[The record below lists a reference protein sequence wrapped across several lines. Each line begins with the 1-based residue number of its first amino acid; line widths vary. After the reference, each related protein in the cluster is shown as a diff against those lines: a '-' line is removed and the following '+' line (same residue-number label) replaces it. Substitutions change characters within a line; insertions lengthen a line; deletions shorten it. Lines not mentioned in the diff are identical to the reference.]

1 MLKKDVR
8 TEADAIAYLV
18 DCTLA
23 TVSDMAVKKS
33 RKKHE
38 YSRQISIAQTGVNWM
53 RDFGIDQTWTR
64 ADEVKGFGWSVAEW
78 AKQFEV

>member
-8 TEADAIAYLV
+8 TEAQALAYLV

-23 TVSDMAVKKS
+23 TVTDMAMKKS

-38 YSRQISIAQTGVNWM
+38 YARQISIAQAGVNWM
-53 RDFGIDQTWTR
+53 RDFGIDPTWTR
-64 ADEVKGFGWSVAEW
+64 ADEVRDCGWSVAEW
-78 AKQFEV
+78 SKQFEG